1 MRTAIR
7 RHFGLAVLAALL
19 AGCATSVQRI
29 TNTPSG
35 KPEAVIAADLNAI
48 KGAILADMVNHGY
61 QIEKDTDYLLE
72 MARPTKDNEDI
83 AAYFLV
89 GNAYSTNHRVVAY
102 TLVKT
107 QEGVRVIGSASI
119 RAQLPGGQI
128 NSADLSSNGNVYNTL
143 QTHLFEIRTKVEK
156 QEATRASTTTGG

>member
-7 RHFGLAVLAALL
+7 RDSGLVFLAVLL
-19 AGCATSVQRI
+19 AGCAAPVQRI
-29 TNTPSG
+29 SNTPSG
-35 KPEAVIAADLNAI
+35 KPEVVIAAELTAI
-48 KGAILADMVNHGY
+48 KGAIIADRVNHGY

-72 MARPTKDNEDI
+72 LARPTKDNEDI

-102 TLVKT
+102 TFVKT
-107 QEGVRVIGSASI
+107 PEGVRVIGSPTI

-128 NSADLSSNGNVYNTL
+128 NSADLSNNGNVYNTF
-143 QTHLFEIRTKVEK
+143 QTHLFEVKTVVERQGAK
-156 QEATRASTTTGG
+156 